1 MTKLLGSDYY
11 DEDYF
16 DNPRTK
22 KSNYG
27 RLSGGYTE
35 AVYRPFK
42 KQQAA
47 QIMQQLGYTSQLRPD
62 NVLVV
67 GCAKGFL
74 VETIQRFGVV
84 CEGIDISEYAIKES
98 KKYTDACKVGNICD
112 LSEYKDNQFEVVI
125 CLETLEHIPQPYL
138 DSALNELSRV
148 ALRYIVISTPEGT
161 DDEDKSEPD
170 DEGDPSHFS
179 VHTPDFWKTEFIKR
193 RFIKKGDQVTEGNY
207 LLILKAV

>member
-16 DNPRTK
+16 DNPKTK

-47 QIMQQLGYTSQLRPD
+47 QIMRHLGYTSQLRPSS
-62 NVLVV
+62 VLVV

-74 VETIQRFGVV
+74 VETIQRFGVT
-84 CEGIDISEYAIKES
+84 CEGIDISEYAIEKS
-98 KKYTDACKVGNICD
+98 KKYTRACKIGNICD
-112 LSEYKDNQFEVVI
+112 MSEYKDNQFEVVI

-161 DDEDKSEPD
+161 EDSEPPG
-170 DEGDPSHFS
+170 EGDPSHFS
-179 VHTPDFWKTEFIKR
+179 VHPPDFWKTAFIKR
-193 RFIKKGDQVTEGNY
+193 RFILKREQVTEGNY
-207 LLILKAV
+207 LLIVRCI